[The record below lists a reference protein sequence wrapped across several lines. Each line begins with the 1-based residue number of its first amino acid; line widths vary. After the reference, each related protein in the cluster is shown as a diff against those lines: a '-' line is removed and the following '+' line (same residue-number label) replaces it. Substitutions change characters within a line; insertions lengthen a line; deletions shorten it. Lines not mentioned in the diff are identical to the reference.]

1 MIKLFPG
8 TSGPARQGPVRG
20 TPSLENTV
28 DLGISNSR
36 AFSLA
41 LDQYK
46 AYQQSLVEDRDI

>member
-8 TSGPARQGPVRG
+8 TSRPARQGPVRG

-28 DLGISNSR
+28 DLGISNSQ
-36 AFSLA
+36 AFCLA